1 MLRLHPELREDNYEK
16 KNVMEI
22 TFLTGK
28 IILHVPLHP
37 FQGAK
42 VDSGQ
47 KLHQINNKRKPA
59 LKVLFLFLHVKS
71 KF

>member
-22 TFLTGK
+22 AFLTGK

-37 FQGAK
+37 FHGAK

-47 KLHQINNKRKPA
+47 KLPQINNKRKLA